1 MRGLRSRSIF
11 AAAALVV
18 ATACAAAQQQGAPIT
33 TLHARGGL
41 VVVDV
46 AVTDKQ
52 QNPVHHLN
60 ASDFALM
67 ENGAPQQVKHFEEHV
82 AMTAAEAARLPP
94 MPHLLPGYF
103 SNYSPAP
110 AGGTVNVLLLDAL
123 NTPMKDQAYVRDQL
137 LEYLKNAPVGAPIAI
152 FGFTGRLI
160 LLQGFS
166 SDPAVLKA
174 AVLERGKP
182 EMSQLLDDPL
192 GGATSASMTDFM
204 RAPMGGGGKDPM
216 GSQLKTSIQQ
226 NESQHISQQLEQRML
241 LTLTAMDQLARYLEG
256 IPGRKNLVWFSGS
269 FPLSLLPDGDLA
281 DPFSVVAN
289 AEEQYRETT
298 NLLARGQI
306 AVYPIDAR
314 GVLTSAVHAA
324 SNPMKSYA
332 GNPHAFAKDQ
342 AKFFQDMFAAHDT
355 MLQMAKDTGGRAFV
369 DTDGLTAALGQAIRS
384 GSDYYTISY
393 TPSDSNWNGKYRKIE
408 VKLKDGRNVTLAY
421 RRGYFAD
428 DPDKVKPHRESA
440 EADPVPQSAMSV
452 AMMRGAPPA
461 TEILMKV
468 RVLPATVATEATV
481 ADGNTLN
488 PDPKLKLKGPFRRFA
503 VDMEADIGG
512 LSFAASEDGRY
523 RCPVEFVTFVYDRE
537 GTVINAV
544 DTPMSANLTAEQYK
558 ALARTG
564 LPFHAEISVPV
575 GGDYFLRTAV
585 MDRRTGRVGSVE
597 LPVAAVEKLSAPV
610 KK

>member
-1 MRGLRSRSIF
+1 MRGLPTLRLIVLSF
-11 AAAALVV
+11 VAVA
-18 ATACAAAQQQGAPIT
+18 ATASQEPGIA

-52 QNPVHHLN
+52 QNPVHHLS
-60 ASDFALM
+60 ADDFTLL
-67 ENGAPQQVKHFEEHV
+67 ENNVPQQVKHFEEH
-82 AMTAAEAARLPP
+82 AALSAAEAARLPP

-110 AGGTVNVLLLDAL
+110 VSGTVNVLLLDAL

-137 LEYLKNAPVGAPIAI
+137 LEYLKKAPLGAPIAI

-182 EMSQLLDDPL
+182 EMSQLLDDPVR
-192 GGATSASMTDFM
+192 GTTSESITDFM
-204 RAPMGGGGKDPM
+204 RAPMGGSDPVAAQM
-216 GSQLKTSIQQ
+216 ASTIQQ
-226 NESQHISQQLEQRML
+226 NEAQHTSQQLQQRML
-241 LTLTAMDQLARYLEG
+241 MTLTAMDQLARYLEG
-256 IPGRKNLVWFSGS
+256 IPGRKNLIWFSGS
-269 FPLSLLPDGDLA
+269 FPLSLLPNGDLV

-289 AEEQYRETT
+289 AEEEYRETT

-324 SNPMKSYA
+324 SNPMKNYA
-332 GNPHAFAKDQ
+332 ASPHTFAKDQ
-342 AKFFQDMFAAHDT
+342 SQFFQDLFAAHDT
-355 MLQMAKDTGGRAFV
+355 MLQMARDTGGRAFV
-369 DTDGLTAALGQAIRS
+369 DTDGLTAAMGQAIKS

-393 TPSDSNWNGKYRKIE
+393 TPSDTNWNGKYRKIE
-408 VKLKDGRNVTLAY
+408 VKLKDGRGVTLAY

-428 DPDKVKPHRESA
+428 DPDVVKPNRESA
-440 EADPVPQSAMSV
+440 AAAPAPQSAMSV

-468 RVLPATVATEATV
+468 RVLLASSATEPTVAER
-481 ADGNTLN
+481 NTLN
-488 PDPKLKLKGPFRRFA
+488 PDPKLKLKGPFRRYA
-503 VDMEADIGG
+503 VDLEADLGG
-512 LSFAASEDGRY
+512 LTFTKTEDGRY
-523 RCPVEFVTFVYDRE
+523 HCPVEFVTFAYDRE
-537 GTVINAV
+537 GTVIDAV
-544 DTPMSANLTAEQYK
+544 DTPMNANLTAEKYA
-558 ALARTG
+558 ALLRTG
-564 LPFHAEISVPV
+564 LPFHQEISVPV
-575 GGDYFLRTAV
+575 EGEFFLRTAV
-585 MDRRTGRVGSVE
+585 LDRRTGRVGALEV
-597 LPVAAVEKLSAPV
+597 PVAAIAKLPPPEKA
-610 KK
+610 KDAK